1 MKLYNSTSYLDYK
14 IVNVSSIEQYDKT
27 NVIPFDKL
35 PRLLRI
41 NGTPW
46 SSERYCSFPQKIII
60 KFPYLVNIHQINIL
74 SHSKKISRRLHFYY
88 YFPEDFDKNKVYQHD
103 EIPFRKIGFINL
115 RDNKQ
120 CNYSV
125 RELKKVFVKI
135 RCLFIKIEL
144 ENNYKNNFNRYHQV
158 GLNSIEFMGRY
169 LGKYLN
175 ILSGNELDENGII
188 RKNIGRIMNEVCPD
202 TYVNLTRYVNNK
214 NNLDYSEYDE
224 INGRFND
231 IKTDAKKIYQIELLE
246 KDASKD
252 NDFDKA
258 IELKNKK
265 EKEKF
270 VLKGKATE
278 INKLYKSEFDKNN
291 LYLEQNNSNA
301 SLDRDSNNGENNNVN
316 NKKMKQSFSAP
327 DINSQNDNNSK
338 NSIKNQ
344 NPEELDPKDIKNFNS
359 LINYINEDGLK
370 NLLSPKISNK
380 LEGIK
385 ILNAKLDEI
394 FSSSGEDLN
403 NNISQLLELIGSILE
418 DKNTLFLKQVS
429 DLIEGTIKRISYDD
443 TMKKDPKIKSS
454 LNKNIVSKVKEG
466 IGLGT
471 ELKKSGKLD
480 KPSEL
485 FLLISDKNILNLDNL
500 IKTLLSDDINA
511 LNSNDNNI
519 QNNKILSKLNIIKK
533 ILEDFDNKVNDNI
546 TTKESFP
553 KEEIAEFIILNMK
566 NKEPKIKN
574 LVDELF
580 KIYVDLFGFKDLQEK
595 TLYYF
600 KDQDELQK
608 LENQFPSLK
617 PFFNKFLTNSEVN
630 IFIPSQIKQKPKLI
644 KNSFEINYVNKKF
657 SGNDNDINNE
667 LNLKEKEN
675 ICELCKMNLG
685 EQTNEEHIKECKMYT
700 VCEGCGEYIKV
711 EILNNHKLDFCKN
724 RKNYKQCNKC
734 KEAISNDIY
743 NLHIE
748 KNVCNPIKLD
758 MSRCPFCHHDI
769 EKDQEGFYQHLVV
782 DGCAYQI
789 TG

>member
-1 MKLYNSTSYLDYK
+1 M
-14 IVNVSSIEQYDKT
+14 
-27 NVIPFDKL
+27 
-35 PRLLRI
+35 
-41 NGTPW
+41 
-46 SSERYCSFPQKIII
+46 
-60 KFPYLVNIHQINIL
+60 
-74 SHSKKISRRLHFYY
+74 
-88 YFPEDFDKNKVYQHD
+88 
-103 EIPFRKIGFINL
+103 
-115 RDNKQ
+115 
-120 CNYSV
+120 
-125 RELKKVFVKI
+125 
-135 RCLFIKIEL
+135 
-144 ENNYKNNFNRYHQV
+144 
-158 GLNSIEFMGRY
+158 
-169 LGKYLN
+169 
-175 ILSGNELDENGII
+175 
-188 RKNIGRIMNEVCPD
+188 
-202 TYVNLTRYVNNK
+202 
-214 NNLDYSEYDE
+214 
-224 INGRFND
+224 
-231 IKTDAKKIYQIELLE
+231 
-246 KDASKD
+246 
-252 NDFDKA
+252 
-258 IELKNKK
+258 
-265 EKEKF
+265 
-270 VLKGKATE
+270 
-278 INKLYKSEFDKNN
+278 
-291 LYLEQNNSNA
+291 
-301 SLDRDSNNGENNNVN
+301 
-316 NKKMKQSFSAP
+316 
-327 DINSQNDNNSK
+327 
-338 NSIKNQ
+338 
-344 NPEELDPKDIKNFNS
+344 
-359 LINYINEDGLK
+359 
-370 NLLSPKISNK
+370 
-380 LEGIK
+380 
-385 ILNAKLDEI
+385 
-394 FSSSGEDLN
+394 
-403 NNISQLLELIGSILE
+403 
-418 DKNTLFLKQVS
+418 
-429 DLIEGTIKRISYDD
+429 IKRISNDD

-553 KEEIAEFIILNMK
+553 KEEIAEFIILNKK

-580 KIYVDLFGFKDLQEK
+580 KIYVDLFGFEDLQEK

-608 LENQFPSLK
+608 LANQFPSLK